1 MLIINHSKQQNNLK
15 MKSLFTKT
23 ITLLAFAC
31 GLSSPGLAQSGK
43 TSIAILDFSASS
55 GIDRQFIQTA
65 QEATTQGFI
74 RAKRFVIVDRSRL
87 DAIQKE
93 RNLQKSEEFIM
104 SSFSVE
110 QRSAIGAQFLVQGN
124 VTNGSLNS
132 TNVSFTDSKG
142 ATKYS
147 IRHDA
152 QLAVSIRVV
161 DVSTGTSDVA
171 VTISGSGSS
180 GGFFLGVAQ
189 NGTQEQALSNAIN
202 SLTKEV
208 DKWIGK
214 TFPAQFAIVE
224 IQSSDDKSGAKQV
237 LVAGGTGTGL
247 VKGERLMVILETVI
261 NVNGADKK
269 RYQEVGELKV
279 MDLDGEDFSICKVVS
294 GGSGIL
300 QRFNSKEK
308 IYAQTIK

>member
-1 MLIINHSKQQNNLK
+1 MN
-15 MKSLFTKT
+15 SLYTR
-23 ITLLAFAC
+23 IVVLLAIFC
-31 GLSSPGLAQSGK
+31 GLTSSGFAQSGK

-65 QEATTQGFI
+65 QDATTQGFI
-74 RAKRFVIVDRSRL
+74 RAKRFVIVDRSRM

-93 RNLQKSEEFIM
+93 RNLQKSEEFMM

-110 QRSAIGAQFLVQGN
+110 QRSAIGAQILVQGN
-124 VTNGSLNS
+124 VTNASETA
-132 TNVSFTDSKG
+132 TNVSFTDSQG

-147 IRHDA
+147 MRYEA

-180 GGFFLGVAQ
+180 GGFFLGVNQ
-189 NGTQEQALSNAIN
+189 NGTRELALSSAIN
-202 SLTKEV
+202 TLTREV
-208 DKWIGK
+208 DKWIGR
-214 TFPAQFAIVE
+214 TFPAQFSIVE

-237 LVAGGTGTGL
+237 LVAGGTGTGI
-247 VKGERLMVILETVI
+247 VKGERLTVILETVI
-261 NVNGADKK
+261 NVNGTDKK

>member
-1 MLIINHSKQQNNLK
+1 
-15 MKSLFTKT
+15 MKSIISKGL
-23 ITLLAFAC
+23 TLISVTCF
-31 GLSSPGLAQSGK
+31 LSSSCFAQSGK
-43 TSIAILDFSASS
+43 TSIAILDFTASS
-55 GIDRQFIQTA
+55 GIDQQFVQTA
-65 QEATTQGFI
+65 QEATTQGFV

-87 DAIQKE
+87 DAIQNE
-93 RNLQKSEEFIM
+93 RNLQKSEEFIL
-104 SSFSVE
+104 SSFTVE
-110 QRSAIGAQFLVQGN
+110 QRSAIGAQFLVQGT
-124 VTNGSLNS
+124 VTNGSVKS
-132 TNVSFTDSKG
+132 TRENRTSSKG
-142 ATKYS
+142 VTKYS
-147 IRHDA
+147 VRHDA

-180 GGFFLGVAQ
+180 GGFYLGAAQ
-189 NGTQEQALSNAIN
+189 SGTQEQASSTAIDN
-202 SLTKEV
+202 LTKEV

-214 TFPAQFAIVE
+214 TFPAQFSIVE
-224 IQSSDDKSGAKQV
+224 IQSSDDKSGAQQL

-247 VKGERLMVILETVI
+247 IKGERLMVILETVI
-261 NVNGADKK
+261 NVNGTDKK

-279 MDLDGEDFSICKVVS
+279 IELDGEDFSICKVVS

>member
-1 MLIINHSKQQNNLK
+1 LKSIFSKGLTLISVTC
-15 MKSLFTKT
+15 F
-23 ITLLAFAC
+23 
-31 GLSSPGLAQSGK
+31 LSSSCFAQSGK
-43 TSIAILDFSASS
+43 TSIAILDFTASS
-55 GIDRQFIQTA
+55 GIDQRFVQTA
-65 QEATTQGFI
+65 QEATTQGFV

-87 DAIQKE
+87 DAIQNE
-93 RNLQKSEEFIM
+93 RNLQKSEEFIL
-104 SSFSVE
+104 SSFTVE
-110 QRSAIGAQFLVQGN
+110 QRSAIGAQFLVQGT
-124 VTNGSLNS
+124 VTNGSVKS
-132 TNVSFTDSKG
+132 TRENKTSAKG
-142 ATKYS
+142 VTKYS
-147 IRHDA
+147 VRHDA

-180 GGFFLGVAQ
+180 GGFYLGAAQ
-189 NGTQEQALSNAIN
+189 SGTQEQASSTAIN
-202 SLTKEV
+202 NLTKEV

-224 IQSSDDKSGAKQV
+224 IQSSDDKSGAQQV

-247 VKGERLMVILETVI
+247 IKGERLTVILETVI
-261 NVNGADKK
+261 NVNGTDKK
-269 RYQEVGELKV
+269 RFQEVGELKV

>member
-1 MLIINHSKQQNNLK
+1 
-15 MKSLFTKT
+15 MK
-23 ITLLAFAC
+23 TLLKYAIILIATA
-31 GLSSPGLAQSGK
+31 SSAIAQSGK
-43 TSIAILDFSASS
+43 TSIAILDFTASS
-55 GIDRQFIQTA
+55 NVSRQFIQTA

-104 SSFSVE
+104 SDFTIE
-110 QRSAIGAQFLVQGN
+110 QRTAVGAQFFVQGN
-124 VTNGSLNS
+124 VTNGSSTS
-132 TNVSFTDSKG
+132 TNVEFTDSKG
-142 ATKYS
+142 NKKYS
-147 IRHDA
+147 MRYDA
-152 QLAVSIRVV
+152 AIAISIRVI

-171 VTISGSGSS
+171 VTISASGSS

-189 NGTQEQALSNAIN
+189 TGSPEAAMSSAIN

-214 TFPAQFAIVE
+214 TFPAQFSIVE

-237 LVAGGTGTGL
+237 LIAGGTGTGL
-247 VKGERLMVILETVI
+247 VKGEKLKVILETTI
-261 NVNGADKK
+261 NVNGVDKK
-269 RYQEVGELKV
+269 RYQEVGTLKV
-279 MDLDGEDFSICKVVS
+279 IDLDGEDFSICKVTD

-300 QRFNSKEK
+300 QRFNAKEK

>member
-1 MLIINHSKQQNNLK
+1 
-15 MKSLFTKT
+15 MKSIISKGL
-23 ITLLAFAC
+23 TLISVTCF
-31 GLSSPGLAQSGK
+31 LSSSCFAQSGK
-43 TSIAILDFSASS
+43 TSIAILDFTASS
-55 GIDRQFIQTA
+55 GIDQQFVQTA
-65 QEATTQGFI
+65 QEATTQGFV

-87 DAIQKE
+87 DAIQNE
-93 RNLQKSEEFIM
+93 RNLQKSEEFIL
-104 SSFSVE
+104 SSFTVE
-110 QRSAIGAQFLVQGN
+110 QRSASGAQFLVQGT
-124 VTNGSLNS
+124 VTNGSVKS
-132 TNVSFTDSKG
+132 TRENRTSSKG
-142 ATKYS
+142 VTKYS
-147 IRHDA
+147 VRHDA

-180 GGFFLGVAQ
+180 GGFYLGAAQ
-189 NGTQEQALSNAIN
+189 SGTQEQASSTAIDN
-202 SLTKEV
+202 LTKEV

-214 TFPAQFAIVE
+214 TFPAQFSIVE
-224 IQSSDDKSGAKQV
+224 IQSSDDKSGAQQL

-247 VKGERLMVILETVI
+247 IKGERLMVILETVI
-261 NVNGADKK
+261 NVNGTDKK

-279 MDLDGEDFSICKVVS
+279 IELDGEDFSICKVVS